1 MGGRG
6 AGGVSTSHTG
16 LRIVQQLW
24 ASESQCCL
32 PLSHSAFQSGRF
44 EFARHYHRTPMPPPP
59 LVLLCLLC
67 ARPPRRPTLT
77 GRENAGARAS
87 EQPAS
92 GQQRLG
98 DKRKHHMKIFPV
110 KADKICVHVAAS
122 EKFPNKQFR
131 RLGEFTR

>member
-1 MGGRG
+1 MVGWG
-6 AGGVSTSHTG
+6 GGVSTSHTG

-67 ARPPRRPTLT
+67 ARPPAPLSLAEKMPE
-77 GRENAGARAS
+77 REPQSNWLQVSRGTVTN
-87 EQPAS
+87 EN
-92 GQQRLG
+92 
-98 DKRKHHMKIFPV
+98 I
-110 KADKICVHVAAS
+110 I
-122 EKFPNKQFR
+122 
-131 RLGEFTR
+131 